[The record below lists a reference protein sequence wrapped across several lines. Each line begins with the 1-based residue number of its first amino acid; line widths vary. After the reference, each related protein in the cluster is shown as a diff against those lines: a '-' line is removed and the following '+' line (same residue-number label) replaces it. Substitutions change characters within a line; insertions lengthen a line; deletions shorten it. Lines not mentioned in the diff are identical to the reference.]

1 MLPVIQGATL
11 LILGSKVKVKL
22 AKFEFVAA
30 GGYLTMSLLGQ
41 VSLRLVGW
49 LFVLRING
57 DLAIF
62 QPYLD
67 LEAGDNQSLKIQV
80 ARPRA

>member
-30 GGYLTMSLLGQ
+30 D
-41 VSLRLVGW
+41 V
-49 LFVLRING
+49 I
-57 DLAIF
+57 
-62 QPYLD
+62 
-67 LEAGDNQSLKIQV
+67 
-80 ARPRA
+80 